1 MPFRSLDGTSPAP
14 PVQLEARD
22 IAGRLWPVGA
32 IALPAVVPAV
42 ALVLA
47 TSLLVWVVGLGPALA
62 RGLRHGEWER
72 PPFRPTRILA

>member
-1 MPFRSLDGTSPAP
+1 MGRARR
-14 PVQLEARD
+14 QLEARD

-32 IALPAVVPAV
+32 IALPAV

-47 TSLLVWVVGLGPALA
+47 TSLLVWVVDLVPALV

>member
-1 MPFRSLDGTSPAP
+1 MAAVGFVWKLNPFA
-14 PVQLEARD
+14 ARKV
-22 IAGRLWPVGA
+22 AGRLWPVGA

-47 TSLLVWVVGLGPALA
+47 TSLLVWVVDLFPALV
-62 RGLRHGEWER
+62 RGLRHGDGQR